1 MDNPRLCPKGGY
13 KQRLAKQAA
22 SESANASE
30 EPSNLVTYLIQK
42 WSWGLLPAVQV
53 QEICMAAVRDGTTH
67 PELKRLSTLGSNGK
81 FKNHCHRD
89 LVKMLRPPDL
99 SLATSKFKLPM
110 AVGRHSMQLDQ
121 HFCLPHAMFAAMYEN
136 HPEYFGICM
145 GTETSCASFW
155 KDMASHPHFREHPIH
170 DRHDFQKHGV
180 PISLHGDGVPVAGV
194 GKSWSKSCDVY
205 SWSSLLARGMNTL
218 GCNLFI
224 FSIFAPLICTGN
236 LHDTYATFWRILCW
250 SLHWLGLWPDVDPW
264 GNKYRK
270 GSAEWKKAKKPLA
283 SGFFGALW
291 VIKGDLDWCGKI
303 LKLPQY
309 NSLSPCAFCPCNTTT
324 MPWTDWRKDAAL
336 WVRNIWDNRL
346 WAAAFPDC
354 HPLFKLEGVGILALG
369 ADLMHIKH
377 LGTDQYFLGSVLHLL
392 VYSMMPGIAAA
403 NLEEVWRLCLEFF
416 SQHRVTSR
424 FANLKLSM
432 FVNTVHPH
440 VDYPKLKGKAAEMRS
455 LGPAL
460 HHVWCN
466 KMDGSILIHR
476 QVELALRCCA
486 DIDTILDD
494 NRDVVKL
501 PPGAAT
507 KFQDNVFNFLSLLN
521 AVATHFTIKQVRLFN
536 LTIKC
541 HYLAHI
547 GFHAEYIN
555 PRLCW
560 CYAGEDLMNKVKVLT
575 QSCLKGTHASKVSEK
590 LLPKYMMGLHL
601 SIVSRSQWFARVA

>member
-1 MDNPRLCPKGGY
+1 MGGY

-218 GCNLFI
+218 GCNQ
-224 FSIFAPLICTGN
+224 A
-236 LHDTYATFWRILCW
+236 
-250 SLHWLGLWPDVDPW
+250 
-264 GNKYRK
+264 
-270 GSAEWKKAKKPLA
+270 
-283 SGFFGALW
+283 
-291 VIKGDLDWCGKI
+291 
-303 LKLPQY
+303 
-309 NSLSPCAFCPCNTTT
+309 
-324 MPWTDWRKDAAL
+324 
-336 WVRNIWDNRL
+336 
-346 WAAAFPDC
+346 
-354 HPLFKLEGVGILALG
+354 
-369 ADLMHIKH
+369 
-377 LGTDQYFLGSVLHLL
+377 
-392 VYSMMPGIAAA
+392 
-403 NLEEVWRLCLEFF
+403 
-416 SQHRVTSR
+416 
-424 FANLKLSM
+424 
-432 FVNTVHPH
+432 
-440 VDYPKLKGKAAEMRS
+440 
-455 LGPAL
+455 
-460 HHVWCN
+460 
-466 KMDGSILIHR
+466 
-476 QVELALRCCA
+476 
-486 DIDTILDD
+486 
-494 NRDVVKL
+494 
-501 PPGAAT
+501 
-507 KFQDNVFNFLSLLN
+507 
-521 AVATHFTIKQVRLFN
+521 
-536 LTIKC
+536 
-541 HYLAHI
+541 
-547 GFHAEYIN
+547 
-555 PRLCW
+555 
-560 CYAGEDLMNKVKVLT
+560 
-575 QSCLKGTHASKVSEK
+575 
-590 LLPKYMMGLHL
+590 
-601 SIVSRSQWFARVA
+601 